1 MAGDSVTRNLFAA
14 LLRLFPGE
22 LAPRSSTVPAA
33 CLTGRLQ
40 RHHRDRTSY
49 MHPLLGAAKSTLG
62 VHQSCIIAY
71 HDCSCPGIDW
81 RCAR

>member
-22 LAPRSSTVPAA
+22 LAPPSSTVLAA
-33 CLTGRLQ
+33 CLAGRLQ

-49 MHPLLGAAKSTLG
+49 MHPLLGGCQINSAG
-62 VHQSCIIAY
+62 VLELY
-71 HDCSCPGIDW
+71 HRLP
-81 RCAR
+81 